1 MSGEGSKEE
10 LRPLAQFCKAK
21 GLEWDSQREERFGL
35 YLELLV
41 KFNEAMNLIGP
52 MGREEV
58 VETLLLD
65 SIVAAAARA
74 PRGPIL
80 DVGTGAGLPG
90 IPLKILYPEL
100 PIALVEPRQ
109 KRSNFL
115 KLATHRLGFE
125 EVELARCRIED
136 FEGRDFDTV
145 ISKAFE
151 APTKW
156 LRTAYP
162 RLREPGGA
170 VLCMARR
177 KDLVELEEVAR
188 ELRLERVGAAE
199 APRATQAEDGEDRV
213 VYAFQR

>member
-1 MSGEGSKEE
+1 MSRESKREE
-10 LRPLAQFCKAK
+10 LRRVAEFCERHD
-21 GLEWDSQREERFGL
+21 LEWDQQREERFGL
-35 YLELLV
+35 YLELLL

-74 PRGPIL
+74 PRGPML

-100 PIALVEPRQ
+100 PIVLVEPRQ

-115 KLATHRLGFE
+115 KLATHRLGLE
-125 EVELARCRIED
+125 EVEVERCRVEE
-136 FEGRDFDTV
+136 FEGQGFDTV

-162 RLREPGGA
+162 RLEAPGGA

-177 KDLVELEEVAR
+177 KDLPELREVAE
-188 ELRLERVGAAE
+188 ELGLELVGEAE
-199 APRATQAEDGEDRV
+199 APRSTRGEGGEDRV
-213 VYAFQR
+213 VYGFQR